1 MKELKLFVKL
11 FGEMLYKCYLCNV
24 FFIVL
29 DFKVNKDWSK
39 ALLLFF
45 VRTSTEPVHASG
57 HWLNHSFHF
66 QFKKQRAYPMD
77 RNICFDDQCIDLYAF
92 VHFLY
97 GLYNLRFLF
106 AQVREQLSLYNML
119 RFACPH
125 LVPSHALDEIFSR
138 KY

>member
-45 VRTSTEPVHASG
+45 CPYLNRACTCLRPLAEPLLSFPVRTAG
-57 HWLNHSFHF
+57 
-66 QFKKQRAYPMD
+66 
-77 RNICFDDQCIDLYAF
+77 C
-92 VHFLY
+92 
-97 GLYNLRFLF
+97 
-106 AQVREQLSLYNML
+106 LS
-119 RFACPH
+119 
-125 LVPSHALDEIFSR
+125 DG
-138 KY
+138 